1 MRHNLLWIVM
11 LLMAV
16 SCLDDKNNY
25 NYKDINTV
33 GDSKITGLRS
43 VYTCFPGEEVR
54 LVPEVKLSKDTL
66 DPDVSYS
73 WYVDDALI
81 EHTEPTY
88 TFKSDVIATH
98 KIVFCV
104 TDNQT
109 GVQFVTSTQV
119 SVESRWLKGWMI
131 LSKGAGDASQVSM
144 VLMRRS
150 EVALPEN
157 QTKDTIYYDGQD
169 VNIVKDLGTGPRRLR
184 ESFMVLDGYAYEGM
198 IPDEILLLQDNKC
211 AELQGDDLHKV
222 IHTEEEF
229 VGSAPENFFPIDAV
243 MTTGL
248 KCVLNKDGYLYTSTG
263 AVITDFHAGRY
274 PSEPAFNGRKF
285 KALYQSNRDNAKFFL
300 ALDQNNTLIG
310 IVDDARASYGN
321 QDIQMGG
328 RAGSLAE
335 IRLPKASHDKTL
347 FQNIPEEVL
356 FTTWTDGYYEDPQ
369 FVSLLKGQNDYYMH
383 TYTLIAPYT
392 PSREDQYLEV
402 EESNGR
408 THKISS
414 AMMDNFT
421 DVAALYYYKCLIVA
435 NGNKLYSC
443 SLTDKDD
450 PGKEFMTFAGNIV
463 AIDAKDMGRNANNP
477 RYDFGGAHVGV
488 ALDNGEFYIYE
499 LKYDEDAAKVT
510 EMRELYHYNGFGT
523 IVDVIYKYGEQSMVA
538 NPYQPN

>member
-1 MRHNLLWIVM
+1 MRHNFLWIVM

-43 VYTCFPGEEVR
+43 VYTCFPGEEVH

-66 DPDVSYS
+66 NPDVSYS
-73 WYVDDALI
+73 WYVNGALT

-109 GVQFVTSTQV
+109 GVQFVAGTQV
-119 SVESRWLKGWMI
+119 SVDSRWLKGWMI

-169 VNIVKDLGTGPRRLR
+169 INIVKDLGTGPKKLR
-184 ESFMVLDGYAYEGM
+184 ESFMIYDYGFDGAM
-198 IPDEILLLQDNKC
+198 DEIVVLQDNKC
-211 AELQGDDLHKV
+211 AELHGSDLHKV
-222 IHTEEEF
+222 INTEEEF
-229 VGSAPENFFPIDAV
+229 SGAVPSNFRPLDAI

-248 KCVLNKDGYLYTSTG
+248 KCVLDQNGYVYTSTG

-285 KALYQSNRDNAKFFL
+285 KALYQSNRNNAKFFL
-300 ALDQNNTLIG
+300 ALDQNNTLVG
-310 IVDDARASYGN
+310 IVDDATARYGS
-321 QDIQMGG
+321 QDVQMGG
-328 RAGSLAE
+328 KAGALAE
-335 IRLPKASHDKTL
+335 IRFPESSYDKTL
-347 FQNIPEEVL
+347 FQKIPEEVL
-356 FTTWTDGYYEDPQ
+356 FTTWTDGEYEDPS
-369 FVSLLKGQNDYYMH
+369 FVSLLKGQSDYYMH
-383 TYTLIAPYT
+383 TYSFEYKSN
-392 PSREDQYLEV
+392 PSS
-402 EESNGR
+402 EEPNLDVTSTNGR

-421 DVAALYYYKCLIVA
+421 DAAALYYYKCLIVA

-443 SLTDKDD
+443 SLTDEND

-463 AIDAKDMGRNANNP
+463 AIDAKDMGRDADSP

-510 EMRELYHYNGFGT
+510 EMRELYHYAGFGS
-523 IVDVIYKYGEQSMVA
+523 IVDVIYKYGESTMVTF
-538 NPYQPN
+538 PYQPN